1 MSDLRETLKIPA
13 GNLEAVNSV
22 LLDPD
27 SRVVNAFLDVVAR
40 YGTPEEINRKH
51 RESRRME
58 VLFEKIRQKAP
69 QYLEDLHWL
78 IDQRSRGSF
87 VRLEDYRKGIL
98 GEDFDPKCI
107 NESCAVTLEVSALQY
122 FPWVRPMLEQAIA
135 NRTLVPGR
143 FIAVRKMK
151 ESEMDGDLPAIVA
164 ALDIIG
170 ASFVETLDTKGTDG
184 SNPHLGGPATLT
196 GYFGGI
202 GEPNG
207 HALRWLDEFLYYY
220 TNYGVQHVLNFNA
233 GTILLGFMLYRLG
246 VDIQFKISV
255 YFGADNPYS
264 ALWIMTMAKLFSRPD
279 GTSPLIGFNWSN
291 SINNE
296 TLELSSE
303 FRKALGFERVI
314 RFEHHITETQKSI
327 VIQPYNRRQELLE
340 VAERVPNIAAKHE
353 GGDPEIEKSNQ
364 QVSADID
371 AYQRQQAVAGKGI
384 HPDDDAHQNDDRQ
397 HRALQAVRNP
407 GNQIQRRPAVGSFG
421 YIPDGFAFHAG
432 IVARAERRNGCNQ
445 NAQGGRDAN
454 NPVIQQQKGHPQR
467 SNNAKH

>member
-13 GNLEAVNSV
+13 SNLEAVNSV
-22 LLDPD
+22 LLDPN
-27 SRVVNAFLDVVAR
+27 SRVVNAFLEVVAR

-51 RESRRME
+51 RESCRME
-58 VLFEKIRQKAP
+58 ALFEKIRQKAP
-69 QYLEDLHWL
+69 QYLDDLYWL
-78 IDQRSRGSF
+78 IDQRSRGAF
-87 VRLEDYRKGIL
+87 VRLADYRKAVL
-98 GEDFDPKCI
+98 GEEFDPDCI
-107 NESCAVTLEVSALQY
+107 NEECAVTLEVSALQY
-122 FPWVRPMLEQAIA
+122 FPWVRPMLERAIA
-135 NRTLVPGR
+135 ERTLVPGR

-151 ESEMDGDLPAIVA
+151 ESEADGDLPAIVA

-184 SNPHLGGPATLT
+184 SNPHLGGPATIT

-202 GEPNG
+202 GQPNE

-255 YFGADNPYS
+255 FFGADNPSS

-303 FRKALGFERVI
+303 FRKTLGFERVI
-314 RFEHHITETQKSI
+314 RFEHHITETYKSI

-340 VAERVPNIAAKHE
+340 VAARVPNIAAKHE
-353 GGDPEIEKSNQ
+353 GGEPEIDAAREHPSDILDYFREKAEVIASGDWEHLRLNFM
-364 QVSADID
+364 DK
-371 AYQRQQAVAGKGI
+371 VA
-384 HPDDDAHQNDDRQ
+384 ACNVTA
-397 HRALQAVRNP
+397 RALTERKLGFVAARNL
-407 GNQIQRRPAVGSFG
+407 
-421 YIPDGFAFHAG
+421 HL
-432 IVARAERRNGCNQ
+432 
-445 NAQGGRDAN
+445 
-454 NPVIQQQKGHPQR
+454 
-467 SNNAKH
+467 